1 MNLHKLYNTVQS
13 WNMFLIGTLVRVG
26 RPCVLGFPQISSAH
40 ADRKGGGSG
49 GGVQDAGVG
58 GVTVGT
64 EGARV
69 MLMVAHSGH

>member
-1 MNLHKLYNTVQS
+1 
-13 WNMFLIGTLVRVG
+13 MFLIGTLVKVG

-40 ADRKGGGSG
+40 ADREGGGSG